1 MDTTLYI
8 LPHQLYHL
16 NHFVT
21 PKDTKVILWEH
32 PDFFT
37 KYNFNKK
44 KLVLH
49 RASMQ
54 YYKHYLEKNGVNIR
68 YIGFDTKHSVLKDA
82 SIFDPINDMKE
93 FKKAST
99 ITIESPNFLV
109 DKAFLQSIYDGKKSK
124 DSMSFTRYF
133 YPRVKEE
140 IDYLTNVKSKDT
152 QNRKVPVE
160 EEIQRIP
167 KLPFI
172 SKDTK
177 PYIQEAISYVE
188 KHFPNNYGTTKDF
201 HFPISHKDATKWCE
215 HFIKMKL
222 NRFGDFQDAIVQ
234 EQSFMYHSVLS
245 SSINIGLINPSDI
258 IRMLRKA
265 KAQSSV
271 KMNNL
276 EGYIRQL
283 IWREFQ
289 RYCYIYLKEDLKL
302 KNRFQLD
309 TKMSKEWYD
318 GTTRI
323 LPLDD
328 TIKKAFDTS
337 YLHHIERLMIMGNL
351 MLLHK
356 IRKEDGFKWFMEFA
370 IDSYEWVMY
379 QNVYDMVF
387 YSTGGKTSYKPY
399 VSSSKYILRMS
410 NYKKGEWCNVWDVL
424 YKERVQ

>member
-1 MDTTLYI
+1 MGSTLYI

-16 NHFVT
+16 NHFVKSKHT
-21 PKDTKVILWEH
+21 TIILWEH

-54 YYKHYLEKNGVNIR
+54 FYKDLLEKKGLNVR
-68 YIGFDTKHSVLKDA
+68 YIEFDTNHEIIKDA
-82 SIFDPINDMKE
+82 SMFDPINDIHGFEKL
-93 FKKAST
+93 KK
-99 ITIESPNFLV
+99 IESPNFLV
-109 DKAFLQSIYDGKKSK
+109 DRAFLHSIYDGKKSK
-124 DSMSFTRYF
+124 SSMSFTRYF
-133 YPRVKEE
+133 YPRVKDQ
-140 IDYLTNVKSKDT
+140 IDYLQNVTSKDN
-152 QNRKVPVE
+152 QNRKVPDTK
-160 EEIQRIP
+160 EIHKIP
-167 KLPFI
+167 KLPRL
-172 SKDTK
+172 SESTL
-177 PYIQEAISYVE
+177 PYIEDAIKYVQ
-188 KHFPNNYGTTKDF
+188 KHFSNNYGNTNNF
-201 HFPISHKDATKWCE
+201 NFPISHKDATKWCK
-215 HFIKMKL
+215 HFIKLRLKK
-222 NRFGDFQDAIVQ
+222 FGDYQDAIIQ

-258 IRMLRKA
+258 IQMLQKMKA
-265 KAQSSV
+265 RITV
-271 KMNNL
+271 EMNNL
-276 EGYIRQL
+276 EGYVRQL

-289 RYCYIYLKEDLKL
+289 RYCYIYLKDDLKK
-302 KNRFQLD
+302 KNRFKLN

-318 GTTRI
+318 GTTGI
-323 LPLDD
+323 LPLDE

-356 IRKEDGFKWFMEFA
+356 INKEDGFKWFMEFA

-399 VSSSKYILRMS
+399 LSSSKYILRMS
-410 NYKKGEWCNVWDVL
+410 NYKKGEWSKVWDVL